1 MGARNKG
8 DNCRIKERRKNLKD
22 RQRNPHMAETR
33 SLPPVISPTDAGA
46 GGLIT
51 GSPKAM
57 YVFFLLSL
65 CRNYFE
71 VMRVSSPEVDIES
84 ATAAL
89 IAFCPNRTERE
100 RIWKLYVDERDK
112 KPRSVTTASVT
123 AVGELV
129 SYLSLALDF
138 EEEST
143 GGLM

>member
-1 MGARNKG
+1 
-8 DNCRIKERRKNLKD
+8 
-22 RQRNPHMAETR
+22 MAETTT
-33 SLPPVISPTDAGA
+33 LPPVISLTDAGA

-51 GSPKAM
+51 GSPKSM

-71 VMRVSSPEVDIES
+71 VMRVSSTEVDIES

-100 RIWKLYVDERDK
+100 RIWKLYLETRDR
-112 KPRSVTTASVT
+112 KPRVTTTTASVT